1 MCVCFVLCAPVGL
14 SKRSLICAPCVRSRT
29 PPPCRAPCSLV
40 CVCVCALAFDEI
52 VDLPARLYD
61 FRHCDRGAEG
71 GRRMIA
77 QRTPGGG
84 HMALVVREYGF
95 LSRRLVVRVRGSHAL
110 QAGELT
116 TQTMVWCGIACARS
130 ASPFRCF
137 EPCGSSL
144 NSTLKLSQHWAIK
157 A

>member
-14 SKRSLICAPCVRSRT
+14 SKRSLICAPCVRA
-29 PPPCRAPCSLV
+29 RARHHHAEPRAV
-40 CVCVCALAFDEI
+40 WWVCVCALAFDEI

-116 TQTMVWCGIACARS
+116 TQTMVWCSVRKIRVS
-130 ASPFRCF
+130 IPVFRAVR
-137 EPCGSSL
+137 L
-144 NSTLKLSQHWAIK
+144 VA
-157 A
+157 